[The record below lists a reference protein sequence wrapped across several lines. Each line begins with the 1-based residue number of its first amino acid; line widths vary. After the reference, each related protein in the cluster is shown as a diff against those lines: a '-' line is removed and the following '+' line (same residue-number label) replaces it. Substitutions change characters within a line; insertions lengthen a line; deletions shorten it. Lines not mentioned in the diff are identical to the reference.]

1 VRPAPMDADYGA
13 AIAANEVWVV
23 ASGERLVGVLVLR
36 PEADHLFVDN
46 VAVEPEEQGSGIGGA
61 LLEQA
66 EARAVE
72 LGVPELRLLT
82 HELMTENRAM
92 YAHLGWEETER
103 RIEGKFARVYFRKP
117 VTSRPAD

>member
-1 VRPAPMDADYGA
+1 MDADYGA